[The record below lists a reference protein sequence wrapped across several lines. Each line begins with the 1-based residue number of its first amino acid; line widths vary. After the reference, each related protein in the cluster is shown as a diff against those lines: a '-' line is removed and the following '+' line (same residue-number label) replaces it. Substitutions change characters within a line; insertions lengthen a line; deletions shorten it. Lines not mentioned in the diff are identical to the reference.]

1 MFGDLIDEIKQKQS
15 YKISYLRVAKYDYE
29 QYLKTIEN
37 STVTIQPKLNI
48 ELTDTDK
55 KEVEN
60 IIQHSFQSIFISKN
74 AIHGYVYNVDL
85 EKKWKN
91 KIFKFYYTNR
101 GGYS

>member
-1 MFGDLIDEIKQKQS
+1 MFGDLIDEIKQKKS

-60 IIQHSFQSIFISKN
+60 IIQHSF
-74 AIHGYVYNVDL
+74 
-85 EKKWKN
+85 
-91 KIFKFYYTNR
+91 
-101 GGYS
+101 